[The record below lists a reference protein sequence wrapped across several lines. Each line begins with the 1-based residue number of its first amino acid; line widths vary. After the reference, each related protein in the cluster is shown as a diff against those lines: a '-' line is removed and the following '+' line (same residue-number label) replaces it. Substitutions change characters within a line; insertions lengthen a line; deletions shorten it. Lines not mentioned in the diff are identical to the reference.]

1 MMNAPYKP
9 TILFITSAHKGD
21 AMIREVKAQ
30 GCYAI
35 LITEEKLKHEPFPY
49 DVLDEVF
56 YLPEL
61 ARYKDVTNMVSWLCR
76 GRQIDAI
83 VPLDEF
89 EVEIVAMLREHLR
102 IPGMG
107 VSNMRHFRDKL
118 TMRELTQAAGI
129 RVPPF
134 AQIKNYDKLR
144 EYMAAVPTPYMLK
157 PRMEAGSMGL
167 EKIHDAEQLWRALDR
182 LGDNQ
187 SHFLVE
193 KFVPG
198 DIYHAD
204 SIVWDG
210 KVQFVTV
217 SKYGA
222 PPFQVYHGGGV
233 FMTRLIPNSSKEAK
247 AIKAM
252 NTKVIKTLN
261 LPYGVTHAE
270 YIQAEADGEFYFL
283 EIAAR
288 VGGANIADVIEAGTG
303 LNPFREWGRIEVA
316 RLRGEE
322 YVLPEVANK
331 YAGILMTLAR
341 QQYPDL
347 SSYTDSEI
355 VWRADKEYHAG
366 LIASSDSYE
375 RLETLMGQYLQRF
388 GEDFMTRA
396 DPWGTQRTGFAG

>member
-21 AMIREVKAQ
+21 AMMQEVKAQ
-30 GCYAI
+30 GCHAI
-35 LITEEKLKHEPFPY
+35 LLTEEKLKHEAFPY

-61 ARYKDVTNMVSWLCR
+61 AHYKDVINTVSWLCR
-76 GRQIDAI
+76 GRSIDAI

-107 VSNMRHFRDKL
+107 VSTMRHFRDKL
-118 TMRELTQAAGI
+118 TMREMTQAAGI

-144 EYMAAVPTPYMLK
+144 DYMAAVPAPYMLK

-167 EKIHDAEQLWRALDR
+167 EKIEDTEQLWRALDR

-187 SHFLVE
+187 SHFLLE
-193 KFVPG
+193 KFIPG

-204 SIVWDG
+204 SVVWDG
-210 KVQFVTV
+210 KVEFMSI

-233 FMTRLIPNSSKEAK
+233 FMTRLVPTTSKEAK

-252 NTKVIKTLN
+252 NAKVIKTLG
-261 LPYGVTHAE
+261 LQDGVSHAE
-270 YIQAEADGEFYFL
+270 YIQAEADGEIYFL

-288 VGGANIADVIEAGTG
+288 VGGANIADVVEAGTG
-303 LNPFREWGRIEVA
+303 INPFREWAHIEIA
-316 RLRGEE
+316 KLRGED
-322 YVLPEVANK
+322 YVLPPVQNR

-341 QQYPDL
+341 QEHPDL
-347 SSYTDSEI
+347 SAYTDPEI
-355 VWRADKEYHAG
+355 VWRAKKNYHAG
-366 LIASSDSYE
+366 LIAASDSYE
-375 RLETLMGQYLQRF
+375 RLETLLGQYLQRF

-396 DPWGTQRTGFAG
+396 TPWGTQRTGVSG